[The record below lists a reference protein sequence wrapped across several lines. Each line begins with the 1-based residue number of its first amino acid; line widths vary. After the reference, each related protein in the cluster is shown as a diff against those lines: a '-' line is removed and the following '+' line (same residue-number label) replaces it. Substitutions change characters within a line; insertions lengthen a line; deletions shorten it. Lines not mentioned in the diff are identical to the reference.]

1 MKLDNDRATILLT
14 PEMSEKLFPRRQPM
28 SNENDVLFEPL
39 SPADQQLA
47 EEFLKELTE
56 DLERDRQRNVRQS
69 APEPIKSNVE

>member
-1 MKLDNDRATILLT
+1 
-14 PEMSEKLFPRRQPM
+14 MS
-28 SNENDVLFEPL
+28 SENDVLFEPL

-47 EEFLKELTE
+47 EEYLKELTE